1 LAERQALHCHVDAAL
16 SLFLSPSIRGL
27 RSAVLKLHAI
37 RFATH
42 ENAHYVAIDYAN
54 VFQI

>member
-1 LAERQALHCHVDAAL
+1 MP
-16 SLFLSPSIRGL
+16 PSIFFSFHPFENIG
-27 RSAVLKLHAI
+27 SAVLKLHAI

-42 ENAHYVAIDYAN
+42 EKAHYIAMDYAN